1 MNRQALAADSATK
14 KLLIEF
20 LLQMNDLARSDCTVV
35 VVAATNCDPVLLDP
49 AFVRRFEKK
58 IFVPLPSPTERI
70 EMMRANLHEIEHSIG
85 DQDFQVLAKLTSGYR
100 CGRYIPVLFSFT
112 AGDVHCS
119 GSDLRALVRDAAMI
133 PVREFTAALTHGDA
147 NDGADMTIER
157 ERRSGPVGRLGKRAR
172 LSSDCVRPV
181 SRADFEHAVS
191 LTYQCRSAEE

>member
-20 LLQMNDLARSDCTVV
+20 LLQMNDLARSNCTVV
-35 VVAATNCDPVLLDP
+35 VVAATNCDPGLLDP

-100 CGRYIPVLFSFT
+100 CGSISLFYFPLQLMMCIAAVRIFGLSFET
-112 AGDVHCS
+112 
-119 GSDLRALVRDAAMI
+119 
-133 PVREFTAALTHGDA
+133 
-147 NDGADMTIER
+147 
-157 ERRSGPVGRLGKRAR
+157 
-172 LSSDCVRPV
+172 
-181 SRADFEHAVS
+181 
-191 LTYQCRSAEE
+191 QQ